1 MNCSSVN
8 SIQRIARVTGS
19 RFYDSSVYGY
29 RAGSVSPTSHTGIS
43 AHRDTQN
50 HSTKDNHREEQQQ
63 RCAAEGKITAGL
75 HLSSHPVDS
84 VPPTDFT
91 RSALVSCD
99 LLSFNDCMAAGLTKT
114 ARPHLSVHHCCSQ
127 RSPLL
132 SRRRNCLLPR
142 EAPLGFPVA
151 WNRTAALWPGLSF
164 KNNSYTT
171 ANYHEANKQVIQT
184 SKIVKEL
191 VSCCFSSTEI
201 KSCYSGFIPVIF
213 EASFSLRFPNP
224 FIELRVEFL
233 FPKFH
238 INMTTLKQTR
248 IVYLK
253 ADKHFA
259 DERQTL

>member
-8 SIQRIARVTGS
+8 SIQRIARATGS
-19 RFYDSSVYGY
+19 RFCDSSVYGY
-29 RAGSVSPTSHTGIS
+29 RAGSTSSTTHTSIS
-43 AHRDTQN
+43 AHRATQTTPQRTTRGR
-50 HSTKDNHREEQQQ
+50 SSSSCAQQ
-63 RCAAEGKITAGL
+63 RERSRPDPTFPCTPL
-75 HLSSHPVDS
+75 TRCHLQIS
-84 VPPTDFT
+84 
-91 RSALVSCD
+91 LG
-99 LLSFNDCMAAGLTKT
+99 LLSFHETCSHLTITRLPDLRRWPGLASPFTAAVASG
-114 ARPHLSVHHCCSQ
+114 
-127 RSPLL
+127 PLV

-142 EAPLGFPVA
+142 EALLGFPVA

-224 FIELRVEFL
+224 FIELRAEFL

-238 INMTTLKQTR
+238 INMTTLEQTR

-253 ADKHFA
+253 AGKHFA